1 MEVFK
6 VGTSMSEKLRS
17 FWAWCAEGQYKIKNK
32 DGEIEKFYPNA
43 MQQRLFGILLAQ
55 AKRKEPI
62 RAIILKARK
71 EGCSTFVQLLFAF
84 LCQFTGHWKA
94 RTIAHTEKSTTD
106 IHEISQRLFGLYR
119 GRLQPISKMN
129 PIRWE
134 HDSDMST
141 ETAGG
146 LHVSSGANTNVL
158 HLSEMAKW
166 QNTRTPVQ
174 DQLASVLQSVPE
186 NPNSIIIIESTANML
201 DLTGEF
207 KLRWEIAEGGEGG
220 YKAFFSPWF
229 EDPTNRLVGAEVEK
243 KTDYESWLV
252 ETFDLDDEQ
261 VAWRRKQIAGPF
273 RKDDV
278 YFKQEFPATPEEA
291 FQMPT
296 GKIYPM
302 LAKDKHDRNLEL
314 GTLIDSGYN
323 LYRGIDW
330 GGVDPFVCL
339 WIAHKTGEPGFS
351 VHVKACPNTWREL
364 TGYPWTESGRPA
376 DRNNHTCDT
385 IRYLC
390 SHFDLSGHI
399 HVYREMYIPHAA
411 AHGLSILNHARD
423 ILRISAGE
431 PIIGTVADRSQPGS
445 ITLMTQ
451 QGLPCEPNRVPNSM
465 SQRGEVIDGI
475 NLLQALMFADV
486 PVVYPP
492 PPEPWQRTYQRRQ
505 DEFGGDFGVG
515 SVDTLVALQDYERA
529 TAGTYD
535 EIFGAF

>member
-1 MEVFK
+1 MEVF
-6 VGTSMSEKLRS
+6 GTGTPMADKLRS
-17 FWAWCAEGQYKIKNK
+17 FWLWCAQGNYKIKNK
-32 DGEIEKFYPNA
+32 DGDIETFHLNA
-43 MQQRLFGILLAQ
+43 MQERLFAVLLAQ

-62 RAIILKARK
+62 RTIVLKARK

-84 LCQFTGHWKA
+84 LCQFTAHWKA
-94 RTIAHTEKSTTD
+94 RTIAHTEDSTTD
-106 IHEISQRLFGLYR
+106 IHEISERVFSLYR
-119 GRLQPISKMN
+119 GRLQPVGKMN

-141 ETAGG
+141 RTAGG
-146 LHVSSGANTNVL
+146 LHVSSGANTNAL

-166 QNTRTPVQ
+166 QNTRIPVQ

-207 KLRWEIAEGGEGG
+207 KQRWEIAENGEGN
-220 YKAFFSPWF
+220 YLAFFSPWF
-229 EDPTNRLVGAEVEK
+229 EDTGYRLTGVELDE
-243 KTDYESWLV
+243 KTDYENWLI
-252 ETFDLDDEQ
+252 ETFHLDDGQ
-261 VAWRRKQIAGPF
+261 LAWRRRQIAGNF
-273 RKDDV
+273 RGDEI

-296 GKIYPM
+296 GKVYPM
-302 LAKDKHDRNLEL
+302 LIRDKHDRSLEL
-314 GTLIDSGYN
+314 PVLIDSGYD
-323 LYRGIDW
+323 LYRGLDW

-339 WIAHKTGEPGFS
+339 WVAHKRGEPGFS
-351 VHVKACPNTWREL
+351 VDVRACPNTWREL
-364 TGYPWTESGRPA
+364 TGYGWTDSGRPA

-399 HVYREMYIPHAA
+399 HVYREMYILHAA

-423 ILRISAGE
+423 ILAISGRE

-445 ITLMTQ
+445 ITLMVQ
-451 QGLPCEPNRVPNSM
+451 QGLPCEANRIPNSM

-475 NLLQALMFADV
+475 NLLQALMFGDV

-492 PPEPWQRTYQRRQ
+492 PPEAWQRTLQRRQ
-505 DEFGGDFGVG
+505 DEFGGDFGVD
-515 SVDTLVALQDYERA
+515 SVDTLIAMRDYERA
-529 TAGTYD
+529 NIRAYD
-535 EIFGAF
+535 DIFGAY